1 MVRLVKST
9 VKPKSINQSINESFF
24 QLLPYIV
31 STKTSHRTFCSLLY
45 MQAGC
50 SGFLDAVATAKE
62 IADALEI
69 K

>member
-1 MVRLVKST
+1 
-9 VKPKSINQSINESFF
+9 
-24 QLLPYIV
+24 
-31 STKTSHRTFCSLLY
+31 

-69 K
+69 KQGYPATCTRKRMKQFHYEGNDEPLTGEGKFKNESFSRID